1 MNKLE
6 TTGQAA
12 SSRTATLDRGGSQ
25 AKLMPQ
31 TVALMHLV
39 FSERET
45 RHSHPAQE
53 NPLVHSE
60 LNWKLWAYKLAR

>member
-1 MNKLE
+1 M
-6 TTGQAA
+6 GQAA
-12 SSRTATLDRGGSQ
+12 TSRTATLDRGGSQ

-45 RHSHPAQE
+45 RHSHPAQD
-53 NPLVHSE
+53 LRCGQQAVAIFFCLHVD
-60 LNWKLWAYKLAR
+60 

>member
-1 MNKLE
+1 M
-6 TTGQAA
+6 GQAT

-45 RHSHPAQE
+45 RHSHPAQL
-53 NPLVHSE
+53 LVAS
-60 LNWKLWAYKLAR
+60 RQ